1 MQMRK
6 GGTPVKILILGT
18 EARYRAYQP
27 DMPFIGRQE
36 LVFLD
41 KDSTEDT
48 ILAAGGDAEVLFV
61 DAITPVSGA
70 LMERM
75 PRLRLVHSE
84 GVAFDRIDLSASRD
98 RGIYVCNN
106 KGCNAGAVAEQ
117 AILLMLM
124 LLRRALEGDRAVREG
139 RQMEMKERC
148 MVEGLTEL
156 SACKVG
162 LVGFGD
168 IARAA
173 AERLAPFGCE
183 LYYYTK
189 HRRTPEEERKYGITY
204 LPLEELAETC
214 DIVSLHCAVTDET
227 RNMVD
232 EDFLARMKPTAYL
245 INTARGDLVDNEAL
259 ARALTEG
266 RIAGAGPTPICGA
279 TRSAWRRGSGRTAW
293 STACEA
299 RRTAKKSRRD
309 ETKPAEKT
317 SIFYIGTILEIWRS
331 VTPDETSQRLDRV
344 SVPVCLPA
352 AGRDCRRGGQR
363 HRPGEPGRL
372 CGRAV
377 RRPRGPRRDAGGQ

>member
-1 MQMRK
+1 M
-6 GGTPVKILILGT
+6 KIVILGA

-27 DMPFIGRQE
+27 AMPFIQRQE

-41 KDSTEDT
+41 KDSTEAE

-61 DAITPVSGA
+61 DAITAVSAA
-70 LMERM
+70 LMARL
-75 PRLRLVHSE
+75 PRLRLIHSE
-84 GVAFDRIDLSASRD
+84 GVAFDRIDLSAARE

-117 AILLMLM
+117 AVLLMLM
-124 LLRRALEGDRAVREG
+124 LLRHAMEGDEAVRAG

-148 MVEGLTEL
+148 MVEGITEL

-168 IARAA
+168 IGRAA

-183 LYYYTK
+183 LYYYTR
-189 HRRTPEEERKYGITY
+189 HRRTPEEERRYGVTY

-245 INTARGDLVDNEAL
+245 INTARGDLVDNDAL

-266 RIAGAGPTPICGA
+266 RIAGAGLDTLAPEPVPANHPLVTLPPEIQRRVILAPHLGGITEA
-279 TRSAWRRGSGRTAW
+279 SFRRAHAHMWRNA
-293 STACEA
+293 
-299 RRTAKKSRRD
+299 
-309 ETKPAEKT
+309 
-317 SIFYIGTILEIWRS
+317 
-331 VTPDETSQRLDRV
+331 QRL
-344 SVPVCLPA
+344 A
-352 AGRDCRRGGQR
+352 AGE
-363 HRPGEPGRL
+363 RPDSVVNGL
-372 CGRAV
+372 A
-377 RRPRGPRRDAGGQ
+377 

>member
-1 MQMRK
+1 M
-6 GGTPVKILILGT
+6 KILILGT

-84 GVAFDRIDLSASRD
+84 GVAFDRIDLAAARD

-148 MVEGLTEL
+148 MVEGLSEL

-162 LVGFGD
+162 LVGVGD

-204 LPLEELAETC
+204 LPLEELAERS
-214 DIVSLHCAVTDET
+214 DIVSLHCAVNDET
-227 RNMVD
+227 RGMVD
-232 EDFLARMKPTAYL
+232 DALLRRMKPTAYL
-245 INTARGDLVDNEAL
+245 INTARGDLVDNGAL
-259 ARALTEG
+259 RRALTEG
-266 RIAGAGPTPICGA
+266 RIAGAGLDTLAPEPVPADHPLVTLPPEIQRRVVLAPHLGGITEA
-279 TRSAWRRGSGRTAW
+279 SFRRAHAHMWRNA
-293 STACEA
+293 
-299 RRTAKKSRRD
+299 
-309 ETKPAEKT
+309 
-317 SIFYIGTILEIWRS
+317 
-331 VTPDETSQRLDRV
+331 QRL
-344 SVPVCLPA
+344 A
-352 AGRDCRRGGQR
+352 AGE
-363 HRPGEPGRL
+363 RPDSVVNGL
-372 CGRAV
+372 A
-377 RRPRGPRRDAGGQ
+377 